1 MSIPVAIITGGLGTR
16 LENKTLNKAKV
27 LIDVAGEPFIS
38 RQLKYLSDQGLKDV
52 VLCTAHLGK
61 QIKDFVGDGSKFNL
75 NVTYSDDGVKLLGTG
90 GSIKKALNLL
100 GKNFFILYGDT
111 FLPINFLQVEKVYF
125 QQKKPALMTVL
136 KNKGRWDKSN
146 AVFKNK
152 TLEYN
157 KKNPKKNMNYI
168 DYGLSIIDSVI
179 FNSFPFNKTFDLA
192 DVFEDLS
199 NKNMLAGLEIFDRF
213 YEIGSINGLND
224 TINFFKQMENKKS

>member
-179 FNSFPFNKTFDLA
+179 FNSFPFNKTFDLS